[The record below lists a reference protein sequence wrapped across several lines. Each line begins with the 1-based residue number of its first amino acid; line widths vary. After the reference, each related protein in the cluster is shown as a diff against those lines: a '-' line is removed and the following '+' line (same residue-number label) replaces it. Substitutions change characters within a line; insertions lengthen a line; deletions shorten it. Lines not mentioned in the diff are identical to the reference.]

1 MKLFGLPVG
10 GLLDR
15 WILRS
20 FVLAYVVAA
29 TSLLVLFVVFDMS
42 AKVEGL
48 AADDGSGGTVRLA
61 QLTWYYLLVLPDL
74 LVALNHAV
82 VRPPTPLYAQLSDVV
97 QRELN
102 GLFTAAGSA
111 DEAMATSQQRS
122 QTLLRA
128 AGATP

>member
-1 MKLFGLPVG
+1 M
-10 GLLDR
+10 
-15 WILRS
+15 
-20 FVLAYVVAA
+20 
-29 TSLLVLFVVFDMS
+29 
-42 AKVEGL
+42 
-48 AADDGSGGTVRLA
+48 
-61 QLTWYYLLVLPDL
+61 
-74 LVALNHAV
+74 

-102 GLFTAAGSA
+102 GLFTTGGSA